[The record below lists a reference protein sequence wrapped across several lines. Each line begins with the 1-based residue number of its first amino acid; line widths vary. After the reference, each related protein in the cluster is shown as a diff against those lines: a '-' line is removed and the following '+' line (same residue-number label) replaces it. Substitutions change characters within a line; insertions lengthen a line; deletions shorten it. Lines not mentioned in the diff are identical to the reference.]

1 MTKTEIVKIVYPHL
15 GIIDEV
21 EEIFEEENDDH
32 EPQNFAN
39 FILQGELLMDIYNFM
54 TNCQYE
60 FNDIKTR
67 IKAKLLRR
75 DDNLNIMDVAP
86 FIDAAE
92 DNLLIVF
99 YVDLGY
105 VNKVNIGFY
114 INNEHLRI
122 WRISKNDVIK
132 ILLNLDSLPK

>member
-1 MTKTEIVKIVYPHL
+1 
-15 GIIDEV
+15 
-21 EEIFEEENDDH
+21 
-32 EPQNFAN
+32 
-39 FILQGELLMDIYNFM
+39 MDIYNFM

>member
-1 MTKTEIVKIVYPHL
+1 
-15 GIIDEV
+15 
-21 EEIFEEENDDH
+21 
-32 EPQNFAN
+32 
-39 FILQGELLMDIYNFM
+39 MDIYNFM

-60 FNDIKTR
+60 FDDIKTR

-105 VNKVNIGFY
+105 VNNIEMPTLEEAGNGQVKKVYDENYKDKPDIDEVVCYDTHMELNSSEDINSISDSEAKAGF
-114 INNEHLRI
+114 IED
-122 WRISKNDVIK
+122 SK
-132 ILLNLDSLPK
+132 